1 MRGIT
6 RRELEITDQE
16 RIIEILDKC
25 KVVRLAMVD
34 GDEPYV
40 VAMNYGYTMEDG
52 KLTLHL
58 HGATRGRKIDVLK
71 ANPKVF
77 FEMDCDVLPFG
88 GELPC
93 QYGTSYSSIM
103 GKGIAEIVED
113 PEVKK
118 ESLSI
123 LMKSQTGEDFAFTDK
138 LVSAVTVMKIQVEEY
153 TAKCRPMPPLATT
166 M

>member
-16 RIIEILDKC
+16 RIIEILEKC
-25 KVVRLAMVD
+25 KVLRLAMVD